1 MKQFIEDATV
11 SLKISGVVTEMFPDL
26 DKDQVKEVAH
36 HVFHKMNMIP
46 VYDQARELINTY
58 VHEELNGKLVQ
69 RSTDE

>member
-1 MKQFIEDATV
+1 MKQFIEDPTV
-11 SLKISGVVTEMFPDL
+11 SLKINGVVSEMFPDL

>member
-1 MKQFIEDATV
+1 MKQFIEAPTV
-11 SLKISGVVTEMFPDL
+11 SLKINGVVSEMFPDL